1 MNENQLATEVIGASI
16 EVHRALGPGLLEKVY
31 QECLAYKL
39 IQKGFF
45 VEKELA
51 IPVVFEGVQLDCGF
65 RIDLLIE
72 QKLVVEIKSVSELHD
87 IHLSQVLTYLKLGKF
102 ELGLLINFKVQLLK
116 HGVQR
121 VILSKK

>member
-1 MNENQLATEVIGASI
+1 MKENQLATEVIGTSI
-16 EVHRALGPGLLEKVY
+16 EVHRALGPGLLERVY

-39 IQKGFF
+39 VQKGFL
-45 VEKELA
+45 VEKEKA
-51 IPVVFEGVQLDCGF
+51 IPVVFEGVELDCGF

-72 QKLVVEIKSVSELHD
+72 QKLVVKIKSVSELHD

-102 ELGLLINFKVQLLK
+102 ELGLLINFNVDLLK
-116 HGVQR
+116 HGVKR